1 MATTLGFYATTMGEN
16 LVAYNTL
23 LNTVKDVGSWPIASI
38 GKSDRKYG
46 RYLVREEIGLVTEVF
61 PVGVEKNE

>member
-1 MATTLGFYATTMGEN
+1 M
-16 LVAYNTL
+16 AYNTL

-46 RYLVREEIGLVTEVF
+46 RYLIREEIGVDTQVF
-61 PVGVEKNE
+61 PIGVCSYCVAQSKEKNE